1 MVRVPWIGGK
11 LRNLHLPL
19 HAPEGKLTAVPC
31 LLGCLALGLPRLVL
45 LIVWLSSSW
54 LDPVF
59 STRVWPFLGFLF
71 LPATTLGYA
80 AAWHI
85 EQGASTVGGTLMI
98 LVGLLFDLGWFGVI
112 RRRRRQPPQAGPG
125 PSDGPRGGGGRREIV
140 IEAET
145 LDRKD

>member
-1 MVRVPWIGGK
+1 M
-11 LRNLHLPL
+11 PL
-19 HAPEGKLTAVPC
+19 HGSEGKLWNVPC

-71 LPATTLGYA
+71 MPATTLGYA

-85 EQGASTVGGTLMI
+85 DQGASTIGGTLMI
-98 LVGLLFDLGWFGVI
+98 LMGLLFDFGWFGIV
-112 RRRRRQPPQAGPG
+112 RRRRRTPPTPPPGPG
-125 PSDGPRGGGGRREIV
+125 SDRHGGSGGPGGGRREIV

-145 LDRKD
+145 IRNRD